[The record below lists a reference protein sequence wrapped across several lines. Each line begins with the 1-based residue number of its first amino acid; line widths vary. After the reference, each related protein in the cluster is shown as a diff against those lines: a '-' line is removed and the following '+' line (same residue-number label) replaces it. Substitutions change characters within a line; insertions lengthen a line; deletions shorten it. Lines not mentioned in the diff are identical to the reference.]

1 MISHTFPNPKEGRVN
16 TMKQL
21 CGWICHNYKYKDP
34 LTHLKLQKLFFYCYG
49 ALLAEN
55 LENQVGEQLTFEPWE
70 HGPVNSELYQ
80 YFRHKGSNPIGP
92 NDFPTPG
99 NYSNEITSVLTD
111 AITVY
116 GAMSAWSLRN
126 QTHAEAPWKNAYDRK
141 ASEIDSNELKSF
153 FTKKF
158 SKGSIAAPEYL
169 FGLSSFAI
177 DGIPVKNFASLN
189 SLATAVNKVFSDFKK
204 V

>member
-1 MISHTFPNPKEGRVN
+1 MISHAFLDPKEGKVS

-21 CGWICHNYKYKDP
+21 CGWICHNYQYKEP

-55 LENQVGEQLTFEPWE
+55 LEDQIGEQLTFEPWD

-80 YFRHKGSNPIGP
+80 FFRHKGSNPISSA
-92 NDFPTPG
+92 DFPVAG
-99 NYSNEITSVLTD
+99 NYSKKIVNVLTD
-111 AITVY
+111 TITIY
-116 GAMSAWSLRN
+116 GVMSAWSLRN
-126 QTHAEAPWKNAYDRK
+126 QTHAEAPWKTAYDQK
-141 ASEIDSNELKSF
+141 AGEIDPVELKNF
-153 FTKKF
+153 FRKKF
-158 SKGSIAAPEYL
+158 ADGNITAPEYL

-177 DGIPVKNFASLN
+177 DGIPVKNYSSLN
-189 SLATAVNKVFSDFKK
+189 NLATAVNQVFSDFKK